1 MAPDPLEGGGGD
13 SGMAGLT
20 LLVFL
25 LFPGL
30 AALAAA
36 ESPSVAPEPGD
47 LCLLYGT
54 WRSLRG

>member
-1 MAPDPLEGGGGD
+1 MAPDPLEGGWGD
-13 SGMAGLT
+13 SGMAGLM

-30 AALAAA
+30 AVLAAP

>member
-1 MAPDPLEGGGGD
+1 MAPDPLEGGWGD
-13 SGMAGLT
+13 SGMAGLM

-30 AALAAA
+30 AVLAAA
-36 ESPSVAPEPGD
+36 ESPSVTPEPGD